1 MTQDVRSGNRQQGP
15 GSPSVLRPG
24 MQVAENHSRLLREA
38 IETIL
43 LTLLVFAVVK
53 VTVQPYHIEGPSM
66 EPGLYTNEFVLVNQL
81 AYRFGS
87 PSRGDVIVFHPPN
100 DPGEQ
105 YIKRVIAVPGDTIT
119 VTATNVCVDNV
130 KLSEPYI
137 YPLAPGE
144 FGSPSILTD
153 VKLKSGQYFVLGD
166 HRDNSTD
173 SRVFGP
179 VPAQNII
186 GKAEFVFW
194 PFGSIHMIDSYH
206 SVFQSVH
213 PLTQSQPDTCGQS

>member
-1 MTQDVRSGNRQQGP
+1 MTQDVRSGNQQP
-15 GSPSVLRPG
+15 GTPSVLQPG
-24 MQVAENHSRLLREA
+24 RQVAESHSRLLREA

-81 AYRFGS
+81 AYRFGN

-100 DPGEQ
+100 DPSEQ
-105 YIKRVIAVPGDTIT
+105 YIKRVIAVPGDTIS
-119 VTATNVCVDNV
+119 VTATDVYVDNV
-130 KLSEPYI
+130 KLSEPYT

-144 FGSPSILTD
+144 FGSPTILNNIT
-153 VKLKSGQYFVLGD
+153 LKSGQYFVLVD
-166 HRDNSTD
+166 HRGNSTD

-206 SVFQSVH
+206 NVFKNVH
-213 PLTQSQPDTCGQS
+213 P

>member
-1 MTQDVRSGNRQQGP
+1 MTQDVRSGNRQPGP
-15 GSPSVLRPG
+15 ESPSVLRPG

-81 AYRFGS
+81 AYRFGA

-105 YIKRVIAVPGDTIT
+105 YIKRVIAIPGDTIT
-119 VTATNVCVDNV
+119 VTATDVYVDNV

-144 FGSPSILTD
+144 FGSPTILND
-153 VKLKSGQYFVLGD
+153 VKLKPGQYFVLGD

-194 PFGSIHMIDSYH
+194 PFDSIHMIDSYH
-206 SVFQSVH
+206 NVFKNVH
-213 PLTQSQPDTCGQS
+213 P

>member
-1 MTQDVRSGNRQQGP
+1 MTQDVRPGNQQTGA
-15 GSPSVLRPG
+15 PSVLQPG
-24 MQVAENHSRLLREA
+24 KPVAENRSRLLREA

-66 EPGLYTNEFVLVNQL
+66 EPGLYTNQFVLVNQL

-100 DPGEQ
+100 DPSEQ
-105 YIKRVIAVPGDTIT
+105 YIKRVIAVPGDTVT
-119 VTATNVCVDNV
+119 VTPTEVYVDNV
-130 KLSEPYI
+130 KLNEPYI
-137 YPLAPGE
+137 YQLAPGE
-144 FGSPSILTD
+144 FGSPTILNN
-153 VKLKSGQYFVLGD
+153 VKLKAGQYFVLGD

-179 VPAQNII
+179 VPAQNVI

-194 PFGSIHMIDSYH
+194 PLTSIHGIDNYH
-206 SVFQSVH
+206 DTFKNVH
-213 PLTQSQPDTCGQS
+213 P